1 LRFDALGRVVSSA
14 LLPEPSHH
22 QVARFSTV
30 RYRAP
35 GEVLVAVDRAHALQI
50 LRFEVR

>member
-1 LRFDALGRVVSSA
+1 
-14 LLPEPSHH
+14 
-22 QVARFSTV
+22 VARFSTV